1 MGCPRKQSQRKMF
14 LGNDF
19 IKKCKP
25 KKAGAVTKGSKA
37 GKPKAKSQK
46 PQYKIHLGWLLV
58 RVNWLLNLQGPSS
71 GRLYK
76 PSVSGHSTKRWIRA
90 YLLAPFS
97 HHQKFIWQGLGSPAH
112 LPGMWLGTTAAGDTS
127 ALKEM
132 PSAVGERCVVGAQD
146 EGLSVGAW
154 GWPESHLWPGWD

>member
-19 IKKCKP
+19 FKKCKP

-37 GKPKAKSQK
+37 GKPKAPAQDTSRSW
-46 PQYKIHLGWLLV
+46 PLV

-71 GRLYK
+71 RRLYK
-76 PSVSGHSTKRWIRA
+76 PSASGHSTKRWKRA
-90 YLLAPFS
+90 YLLVPFS

-112 LPGMWLGTTAAGDTS
+112 VPGTWLSTTAAGDIS

-132 PSAVGERCVVGAQD
+132 PSAVGERCVAGAQD